1 MYFVYYAD
9 TAQAFE
15 PGDFVITECD
25 RGEDLGMVVNI
36 INLQIYHEH
45 KHQDIKF
52 LDEEVFRIRQII
64 RLATRLER
72 EQLPIKYHDEQT
84 VLQHCI
90 EVVRNVFMLPMNII
104 DAEYQYDRTKLS
116 IYYVSDVRIDFREI
130 VRHVFST
137 FQTRIWMKK
146 SNRELNF
153 EPVAYAVAALATGV
167 APNKASIYRGDLGR
181 GVGTPLDSSNTVT
194 SSSGI
199 GSYASV
205 SGGTNSPFLNNGGGY

>member
-84 VLQHCI
+84 VLQVWMIIVHVLLFIC
-90 EVVRNVFMLPMNII
+90 NI
-104 DAEYQYDRTKLS
+104 
-116 IYYVSDVRIDFREI
+116 V
-130 VRHVFST
+130 
-137 FQTRIWMKK
+137 
-146 SNRELNF
+146 
-153 EPVAYAVAALATGV
+153 
-167 APNKASIYRGDLGR
+167 
-181 GVGTPLDSSNTVT
+181 
-194 SSSGI
+194 
-199 GSYASV
+199 
-205 SGGTNSPFLNNGGGY
+205 

>member
-1 MYFVYYAD
+1 
-9 TAQAFE
+9 
-15 PGDFVITECD
+15 
-25 RGEDLGMVVNI
+25 
-36 INLQIYHEH
+36 
-45 KHQDIKF
+45 
-52 LDEEVFRIRQII
+52 
-64 RLATRLER
+64 
-72 EQLPIKYHDEQT
+72 
-84 VLQHCI
+84 
-90 EVVRNVFMLPMNII
+90 MLPMNII